1 MNKKL
6 KNKIEK
12 LLENN
17 AMVNDF
23 IQVVG
28 LLHYKSLVKNY
39 TISTDKR
46 AKVLTKIL
54 SFELEKHFRKKL
66 SPLRRNRE
74 WCKNLSPQKSLIQK
88 LNRRFRIY
96 WSGNNFDYVKISES
110 REPYK
115 EWIPSESYFK
125 NGSWRSNHAKLKIF
139 IPWGYS
145 LKSLNGVDT
154 IIPYRY
160 AKQTSGIIR
169 AYWSVKSRGVDRK
182 IIKGLYCHDTGI
194 HAESSQKLKRMI
206 RKKLRVQKMNNL
218 SDSELLELALKC
230 KKVVNLH
237 HASKR
242 AGNCLAGTEGW
253 LGSLNIKRKKGSV
266 RAITRLAI
274 TKGKIN
280 QEFRNALKL
289 NLICN

>member
-1 MNKKL
+1 MNKTL

-12 LLENN
+12 LLEKN

-28 LLHYKSLVKNY
+28 WLHYRSLVKNY
-39 TISTDKR
+39 TISNDKR
-46 AKVLTKIL
+46 AKVFTKKL

-66 SPLRRNRE
+66 SPIRRNRE
-74 WCKNLSPQKSLIQK
+74 WCKNLTPQKSLIKK
-88 LNRRFRIY
+88 LNNRFVSY
-96 WSGNNFDYVKISES
+96 WSGNNFDYVKIAETC
-110 REPYK
+110 EPYK
-115 EWIPSESYFK
+115 HWTPSESYYK
-125 NGSWRSNHAKLKIF
+125 NGSWRSNHASLKIF

-154 IIPYRY
+154 IVPYRY

-169 AYWSVKSRGVDRK
+169 AFWTEKSRGVDRK

-194 HAESSQKLKRMI
+194 HAVSSQKLKRMI
-206 RKKLRVQKMNNL
+206 RKKLRVQKINNL
-218 SDSELLELALKC
+218 SDIELLELALKC

-253 LGSLNIKRKKGSV
+253 LDSLNIRRKKGSV

-280 QEFRNALKL
+280 REFRNALKL